1 MLKLSIPYTIE
12 DGKDQVSFTEGKKGT
27 INGTYRDGTL
37 SGTLEGNVLNAT
49 FHNKKANASGLME
62 ITFTENGFTAKW
74 KKGIEPGPMK
84 GKWEGILNIDK
95 VSAKVEENVIQDFNI
110 EEIIKGGVFSFSKK
124 LLETLENAKKLD
136 EDSQYSYM
144 GNFFAEIENYVSKNK
159 EYAFIERIAIKRTQK
174 FSDENDFSYYPED
187 NEEQNE
193 KYCFPLNA
201 LRNKGLI
208 SLVINEEKLDVSQI
222 NNDENQFN
230 SFLNCLS
237 SYFIYSIN
245 SIVAEDDSEELAE
258 FIFSISSNTYKE
270 ITDDENYISDQIL
283 DVLKAY
289 GFDINNYEGDCE
301 INPNYYLKNSVSS
314 GYDYITFCEDIIS
327 ELYCE

>member
-1 MLKLSIPYTIE
+1 MIKLNTPYTIE
-12 DGKDQVSFTEGKKGT
+12 NGKDQVIFTEGKKGT
-27 INGTYRDGTL
+27 INGSYTDSTLTGMFDGA
-37 SGTLEGNVLNAT
+37 VLKAT
-49 FHNKKANASGLME
+49 FHNKKVNAIGLME
-62 ITFTENGFTAKW
+62 ITFHENGFNAKW
-74 KKGIEPGPMK
+74 KSGLEPGPMR
-84 GKWEGILNIDK
+84 GKWEGILNIGK
-95 VSAKVEENVIQDFNI
+95 VSAKEEETVIQDFNI

-159 EYAFIERIAIKRTQK
+159 EYAFIERIAIKRTQI

-193 KYCFPLNA
+193 KYCFPLKA

-222 NNDENQFN
+222 NNDDNQFN
-230 SFLNCLS
+230 SFLNYLS
-237 SYFIYSIN
+237 SYFIYSIE
-245 SIVAEDDSEELAE
+245 SIVAEDDAEELAE

-270 ITDDENYISDQIL
+270 ITDDENYISDQIS

-301 INPNYYLKNSVSS
+301 IYPNYYLKNSVSS

>member
-1 MLKLSIPYTIE
+1 MIKLNTPYTIE
-12 DGKDQVSFTEGKKGT
+12 NGDTVTFTEGKKGT
-27 INGTYRDGTL
+27 INGAYSDSTL
-37 SGTLEGNVLNAT
+37 TGAFDGNVLKAT
-49 FHNKKANASGLME
+49 FHNKKVNAIGLME
-62 ITFTENGFTAKW
+62 ITFHENGFDAKW
-74 KKGIEPGPMK
+74 KSGLEPGPMR
-84 GKWEGILNIDK
+84 GKWEGILNVDK
-95 VSAKVEENVIQDFNI
+95 VSEKEEESVQQDFNI

-124 LLETLENAKKLD
+124 LIEILENANKLD

-144 GNFFAEIENYVSKNK
+144 GNFFTQIENYVSKNK
-159 EYAFIERIAIKRTQK
+159 EYAFIERIAIKITQK
-174 FSDENDFSYYPED
+174 FSNENDFSYYPED

-193 KYCFPLNA
+193 KYCFPLNS

-208 SLVINEEKLDVSQI
+208 GLVINEEKLDISKI
-222 NNDENQFN
+222 NNDENHFN
-230 SFLNCLS
+230 SFLNYLS
-237 SYFIYSIN
+237 SYFIYSIE
-245 SIVAEDDSEELAE
+245 SIVAEDDAEELAE

-301 INPNYYLKNSVSS
+301 IYPNHYLKNSISS
-314 GYDYITFCEDIIS
+314 GYDYITFCEDIIG